1 MSGINEAPET
11 TSRHLH
17 RGLFYRHPLGHQIRP
32 RALGR
37 KVHSQFSQSTTRETD
52 MPEELEQRISA
63 ISDELDHL
71 WETST
76 KAEKLAVLVSLLA
89 KRFDAELMTDMQL
102 RGR

>member
-1 MSGINEAPET
+1 
-11 TSRHLH
+11 
-17 RGLFYRHPLGHQIRP
+17 
-32 RALGR
+32 
-37 KVHSQFSQSTTRETD
+37 

-63 ISDELDHL
+63 INDELDHL

-89 KRFDAELMTDMQL
+89 KRCDEVLMTEMQL